1 MKLRIRGNSLRLRL
15 GESEVAQLV
24 KSGRISE
31 SIRFSASPESHL
43 TYSVAASPDVT
54 EITARLAD
62 GEIKVT
68 VPEDLGHK
76 WANSEQ
82 VGLERTQQINSA
94 SSLSILIE
102 KDFRCLHPRPGE
114 DQSDTF
120 TNPAEGKPCN
130 PS

>member
-1 MKLRIRGNSLRLRL
+1 
-15 GESEVAQLV
+15 VA
-24 KSGRISE
+24 
-31 SIRFSASPESHL
+31 
-43 TYSVAASPDVT
+43 TSPDIK

-68 VPEDLGHK
+68 VPEELGHK

-82 VGLERTQQINSA
+82 VGIEHSQQINSA

-102 KDFRCLHPRPGE
+102 KDFRCLEPRPGE
-114 DQSDTF
+114 DQSDAF
-120 TNPAEGKPCN
+120 TNPAQGKSCN